1 MYSDCLL
8 DNLFQEETLGNL
20 KILLFNNYK
29 ICFGYKGLNGNQW
42 NVLKTPE
49 FNKMYFIGA
58 TYDGENQASYSAR
71 TNSNA
76 AIEIR
81 PHGVGYFGTY
91 IIAILK

>member
-1 MYSDCLL
+1 M
-8 DNLFQEETLGNL
+8 
-20 KILLFNNYK
+20 
-29 ICFGYKGLNGNQW
+29 
-42 NVLKTPE
+42 LKTPE